1 MALSTSRS
9 RCDIE
14 IRSFSIPSVG
24 PESGHFNLVKTGH
37 YNFGMTPLAA
47 GLEPSPRGAYHANTD
62 PTI

>member
-37 YNFGMTPLAA
+37 YNFGMTAA
-47 GLEPSPRGAYHANTD
+47 PACT
-62 PTI
+62 

>member
-37 YNFGMTPLAA
+37 YNFGMTDVSSSLAKSSA
-47 GLEPSPRGAYHANTD
+47 LS
-62 PTI
+62 